1 MVIFVKE
8 ELVIRKDMKTLRVLL
23 LALIAW
29 TLFPAPVEAAN
40 IYNRYGMV
48 LIKESNGSYSIKD
61 AKAYEELIGDPYR
74 LPKALVPYEAKV
86 PAYSKAAMETV
97 VPETFVYKKCKN
109 GDDLPLMVYRSG
121 RDNSPVVFHIHGGS
135 WVAGS
140 YNAAAA
146 FCKTLAG
153 KYGITV
159 VSIEYSFANVPGVQM
174 GDTVQ
179 DCYDAVE
186 YVLSRSQEFGIDPE
200 RVGFVGSSAGGHLS
214 ACCAMHFPQ
223 TKAYAGWYGAYDL
236 QFTMDIYA
244 PESKA
249 EKHHRYDVF
258 FNGWEPEYINRFS
271 PVKIA
276 ETKSG
281 LSFKAVLFTG
291 TADITI
297 GPDNARRYRE
307 ALAGA
312 GVKNV
317 KVVTYQNVTHSIGR
331 SYAAADMFSRS
342 MRLFATAL

>member
-1 MVIFVKE
+1 MKS
-8 ELVIRKDMKTLRVLL
+8 RKVLL
-23 LALIAW
+23 FALIAF
-29 TLFPAPVEAAN
+29 TFILMSHEAAA
-40 IYNRYGMV
+40 IRNRYGMTLV
-48 LIKESNGSYSIKD
+48 EESDGSYTIKD
-61 AKAYEELIGDPYR
+61 AKKIEALIGDPYR
-74 LPKALVPYEAKV
+74 LPKALVPYEAKISV
-86 PAYSKAAMETV
+86 YDQASIDTV
-97 VPETFVYKKCKN
+97 VPEDLVYKESVT
-109 GDDLPLMVYRSG
+109 GQDLHIMVYRSG
-121 RDNSPVVFHIHGGS
+121 RSNAPVAFYIHGGA
-135 WVAGS
+135 WAKGS
-140 YNAAAA
+140 YKGLSS

-159 VSIEYSFANVPGVQM
+159 VSIQYSFAGNPGVRM
-174 GDTVQ
+174 ETSVG

-186 YVLSRSQEFGIDPE
+186 YVLARSGEFGIDPE
-200 RVGFVGSSAGGHLS
+200 RIGFWGGSAGGHLS

-317 KVVTYQNVTHSIGR
+317 KVVTYKNVTHSIGR